1 MMWRWMW
8 ILLGVWVVMFWNV
21 ECLFDPFDD
30 PMKND
35 DEFTAGA
42 LRHWTWSRFE
52 KKRDGIAQTIMA
64 VADQTGELPALVGL
78 AEVENRMVVSQLV
91 RKTLL
96 EELGYGYVHR
106 ESPDERG
113 IDVALLY
120 RKDCFRPLTVD
131 SLRIPGHVTRDILY
145 VKMRRLSRI
154 GTHAED
160 LSHRTPVPAQVVNDT
175 IGAAPS
181 VSPVS
186 GSSVSETSVVPV
198 SDSLISPVNGS
209 SVIPGSDRE
218 SVHVFVVHFP
228 SKRGG
233 AKASDGRRAAALG
246 VLERAVDSLL
256 RIDPASCILVM
267 GDFNEAAV
275 TVAGLAAPPFAAPPF
290 AAPLAV
296 PSTAVATSTPAQ
308 SAAPGTIKYHG
319 RWEQIDHFF
328 VSPSMEGHM
337 QIFAPPFL
345 LEDDPAYLGTKP
357 RRTYVGPRYHGGL
370 SDHLPIIFKAGD

>member
-1 MMWRWMW
+1 MWVYLICFRRVRRLSLYWKLRTMMWRWMW

-30 PMKND
+30 PLKND

-52 KKRDGIAQTIMA
+52 KKRDGIAQTILA
-64 VADQTGELPALVGL
+64 VADEAGELPALVGL

-131 SLRIPGHVTRDILY
+131 SLRISGHVTRDILY
-145 VKMRRLSRI
+145 VKMRRLSQI

-181 VSPVS
+181 V
-186 GSSVSETSVVPV
+186 
-198 SDSLISPVNGS
+198 SPVNGS

-233 AKASDGRRAAALG
+233 AKASDGRRQAALG

-256 RIDPASCILVM
+256 RIDPASRILVM
-267 GDFNEAAV
+267 GDFNEAAI
-275 TVAGLAAPPFAAPPF
+275 TVSGLAAPPFAALPAAQPTVVAASTTTPP
-290 AAPLAV
+290 A
-296 PSTAVATSTPAQ
+296 
-308 SAAPGTIKYHG
+308 AAPGTIKYHG

-328 VSPSMEGHM
+328 VSPSMDGQM

-345 LEDDPAYLGTKP
+345 LEDDPAYLGSKP

>member
-1 MMWRWMW
+1 MW

-30 PMKND
+30 PLKND

-52 KKRDGIAQTIMA
+52 KKRDGIVQTILA
-64 VADQTGELPALVGL
+64 VADEAGDLPALVGL
-78 AEVENRMVVSQLV
+78 VEVENRMVVSQLV

-96 EELGYGYVHR
+96 EELGYGYIHR

-120 RKDCFRPLTVD
+120 RKDCFRPLAVD
-131 SLRIPGHVTRDILY
+131 SLRIPGIVTRDILY
-145 VKMRRLSRI
+145 VKMLPKIQIPGQAGNDAI
-154 GTHAED
+154 G
-160 LSHRTPVPAQVVNDT
+160 V
-175 IGAAPS
+175 APS
-181 VSPVS
+181 VFPDSD
-186 GSSVSETSVVPV
+186 SSVISGGDSSVNPSSDLSVFPV
-198 SDSLISPVNGS
+198 SDSSVISGS
-209 SVIPGSDRE
+209 DLSVIPGSDRE

-256 RIDPASCILVM
+256 QIDPASRILVM
-267 GDFNEAAV
+267 GDFNEAAI
-275 TVAGLAAPPFAAPPF
+275 TVAGLAAPPFAATSTVV
-290 AAPLAV
+290 AA
-296 PSTAVATSTPAQ
+296 STPAPPA
-308 SAAPGTIKYHG
+308 AAPGTIKYHG

-328 VSPSMEGHM
+328 VSPSMEGQM

-357 RRTYVGPRYHGGL
+357 RRTYIGPRYHGGL
-370 SDHLPIIFKAGD
+370 SDHLPIILKLEIN

>member
-1 MMWRWMW
+1 MW
-8 ILLGVWVVMFWNV
+8 ILLGVWVVLFWNV

-30 PMKND
+30 PLKND

-52 KKRDGIAQTIMA
+52 KKRDGIAQTILA
-64 VADQTGELPALVGL
+64 VADEAGDLPALVGL
-78 AEVENRMVVSQLV
+78 VEVENRMVVSQLV

-96 EELGYGYVHR
+96 EELGYGYIHR

-131 SLRIPGHVTRDILY
+131 SLRIPGIVTRDILY
-145 VKMRRLSRI
+145 VKMQQRFEIPSQA
-154 GTHAED
+154 G
-160 LSHRTPVPAQVVNDT
+160 NDA
-175 IGAAPS
+175 IGAAL
-181 VSPVS
+181 PVIS
-186 GSSVSETSVVPV
+186 GS
-198 SDSLISPVNGS
+198 DC
-209 SVIPGSDRE
+209 SVIPSSDRE

-233 AKASDGRRAAALG
+233 AKASDGRRQAALG

-256 RIDPASCILVM
+256 RIDPASRILVM
-267 GDFNEAAV
+267 GDFNEAAI
-275 TVAGLAAPPFAAPPF
+275 TVAGLAAPPFAAS
-290 AAPLAV
+290 
-296 PSTAVATSTPAQ
+296 STAVAASTPAPPA
-308 SAAPGTIKYHG
+308 AAPGTIKYHG

-328 VSPSMEGHM
+328 VSPSMEGQM

-357 RRTYVGPRYHGGL
+357 RRTYIGPRYHGGL
-370 SDHLPIIFKAGD
+370 SDHLPIIFKTEGD

>member
-1 MMWRWMW
+1 MW

-30 PMKND
+30 PLKND

-52 KKRDGIAQTIMA
+52 KKRDGIAQTILA
-64 VADQTGELPALVGL
+64 VADEAGDLPALVGL

-120 RKDCFRPLTVD
+120 RKDCFRPLAVD
-131 SLRIPGHVTRDILY
+131 SLRIPGIVTRDILY
-145 VKMRRLSRI
+145 VKMRQRFEIPGQTGNDAI
-154 GTHAED
+154 GD
-160 LSHRTPVPAQVVNDT
+160 VPPV
-175 IGAAPS
+175 I
-181 VSPVS
+181 PV
-186 GSSVSETSVVPV
+186 G
-198 SDSLISPVNGS
+198 DS
-209 SVIPGSDRE
+209 SVIPSSDRE
-218 SVHVFVVHFP
+218 SLHVFVVHFP

-233 AKASDGRRAAALG
+233 AKASDGRRQTALG

-256 RIDPASCILVM
+256 RIDPASRILVM
-267 GDFNEAAV
+267 GDFNEAAI
-275 TVAGLAAPPFAAPPF
+275 TVAGLAAPPFAATSTVV
-290 AAPLAV
+290 AA
-296 PSTAVATSTPAQ
+296 STPAPP
-308 SAAPGTIKYHG
+308 ANAPGTIKYHG

-328 VSPSMEGHM
+328 VSPSMEGYM

-357 RRTYVGPRYHGGL
+357 RRTYIGPRYHGGL
-370 SDHLPIIFKAGD
+370 SDHLPIIFKTEGD

>member
-1 MMWRWMW
+1 MW

-21 ECLFDPFDD
+21 ECLFDLFDD
-30 PMKND
+30 PLKND

-52 KKRDGIAQTIMA
+52 KKRDGIAQTILA
-64 VADQTGELPALVGL
+64 VADEAGDLPALVGL
-78 AEVENRMVVSQLV
+78 AEVENRMVVSQIV

-96 EELGYGYVHR
+96 EELGYGYIHR

-120 RKDCFRPLTVD
+120 RKNCFRLLTVD
-131 SLRIPGHVTRDILY
+131 SLRIPGLVTRDILY
-145 VKMRRLSRI
+145 VKMLPKI
-154 GTHAED
+154 QIPGQAG
-160 LSHRTPVPAQVVNDT
+160 NDA
-175 IGAAPS
+175 IGADL
-181 VSPVS
+181 PVIS
-186 GSSVSETSVVPV
+186 GS
-198 SDSLISPVNGS
+198 DC
-209 SVIPGSDRE
+209 SVIPSSDRE

-233 AKASDGRRAAALG
+233 AKASDGRRQAALG

-256 RIDPASCILVM
+256 RIDPASRILVM
-267 GDFNEAAV
+267 GDFNEAAI
-275 TVAGLAAPPFAAPPF
+275 TVAGLAAPPFAATSTVV
-290 AAPLAV
+290 AV
-296 PSTAVATSTPAQ
+296 STPAPP
-308 SAAPGTIKYHG
+308 ANVPGTIKYHG

-328 VSPSMEGHM
+328 VSPTMEGQM

-357 RRTYVGPRYHGGL
+357 RRTYIGPRYHGGL
-370 SDHLPIIFKAGD
+370 SDHLPIIFKTGVDL

>member
-1 MMWRWMW
+1 MW
-8 ILLGVWVVMFWNV
+8 ILLEVWVVMFWNV

-30 PMKND
+30 PLKND
-35 DEFTAGA
+35 DEFTVGA

-52 KKRDGIAQTIMA
+52 KKRDGIAQTILA
-64 VADQTGELPALVGL
+64 VADEAGDLPALVGL

-91 RKTLL
+91 RKTIL
-96 EELGYGYVHR
+96 EELGYGYIHR

-120 RKDCFRPLTVD
+120 RKDCFRPLAVD
-131 SLRIPGHVTRDILY
+131 SLRIPGIVTRDILY
-145 VKMRRLSRI
+145 VRMQQRF
-154 GTHAED
+154 E
-160 LSHRTPVPAQVVNDT
+160 
-175 IGAAPS
+175 
-181 VSPVS
+181 
-186 GSSVSETSVVPV
+186 
-198 SDSLISPVNGS
+198 
-209 SVIPGSDRE
+209 IPGQAGNDIVGADRE

-233 AKASDGRRAAALG
+233 AKASDGRRAAAKG

-256 RIDPASCILVM
+256 RIDPASRILVM
-267 GDFNEAAV
+267 GDFNEASV
-275 TVAGLAAPPFAAPPF
+275 TVAGLAAPPFAALPAAQPTVVTASATTPP
-290 AAPLAV
+290 A
-296 PSTAVATSTPAQ
+296 
-308 SAAPGTIKYHG
+308 AAPGTIKYHG

-328 VSPSMEGHM
+328 VSPTMEGHM